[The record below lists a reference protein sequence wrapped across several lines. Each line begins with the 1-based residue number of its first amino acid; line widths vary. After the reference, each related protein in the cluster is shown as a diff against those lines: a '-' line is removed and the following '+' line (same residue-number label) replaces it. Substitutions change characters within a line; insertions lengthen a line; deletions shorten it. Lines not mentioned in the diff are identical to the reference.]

1 MCPSTTASWA
11 CWNHKLGCLEVV
23 GLPRNPPVL
32 PYKKSR
38 DVWNQAMRWAPPE
51 GPLPRGRAAA

>member
-32 PYKKSR
+32 PDKNSR
-38 DVWNQAMRWAPPE
+38 DVWNQATQLAPP
-51 GPLPRGRAAA
+51 GVPLAWGRAAA